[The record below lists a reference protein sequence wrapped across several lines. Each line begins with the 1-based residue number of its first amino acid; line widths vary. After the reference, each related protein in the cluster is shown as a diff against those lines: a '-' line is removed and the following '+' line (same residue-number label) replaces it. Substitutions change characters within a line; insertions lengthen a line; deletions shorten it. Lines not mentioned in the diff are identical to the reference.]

1 MKDEELSKTI
11 NNICVFKNPNNFT
24 DYHKNIFKKN
34 NEVTKNYFYVSQRN
48 IDLYFNNKGQFLE
61 DKIGNFIQQNQNKI
75 INKGKKNIKKYKN
88 HKRERDYIV
97 LVEDDDN
104 GIVEDKNNF
113 KLFERESLKLIVCPI
128 CFADIKNLP
137 NNKKLIHLKQCQK

>member
-48 IDLYFNNKGQFLE
+48 IDLYLN
-61 DKIGNFIQQNQNKI
+61 
-75 INKGKKNIKKYKN
+75 NKGKKNIKKYKN